1 MLALALVIL
10 FVTVILPLLVAG
22 GLALGA
28 GVAVAGEH
36 ICQAIEDVFGTV
48 FGPIVKKIGPCAFA
62 MSIWLI
68 LFLISS

>member
-28 GVAVAGEH
+28 GVAVAGEN
-36 ICQAIEDVFGTV
+36 ICRALNDVFGVV
-48 FGPIVKKIGPCAFA
+48 FGPIIAKIGPCAFA
-62 MSIWLI
+62 MLIWLI
-68 LFLISS
+68 LFLTST